1 MLNINMFQDKQITIP
16 NTVLQSTHIS
26 PNDDLEI
33 QYQESVIM
41 LVRQTVK
48 PSKKSLLD
56 FAGITQGLYGNT
68 TEERQAYLKNER
80 DSWE

>member
-16 NTVLQSTHIS
+16 NAVLQSAHIS

-33 QYQESVIM
+33 QYQEGVIM

-68 TEERQAYLKNER
+68 TEERQKYMNE
-80 DSWE
+80 D